1 MAAGDLY
8 LPDRCWECLIKFLN
22 NHEDDK
28 YNRYLNSLSLVS
40 KQFLSITNRLRF
52 SAAIGSKILS
62 FIHFLFHRFPNITS
76 LNYHQILGFSI

>member
-8 LPDRCWECLIKFLN
+8 LPNGCWKCLFKFLN

-28 YNRYLNSLSLVS
+28 YNRYLNSLSLVF

-52 SAAIGSKILS
+52 SAAVGSKIFS
-62 FIHFLFHRFPNITS
+62 FTHLLFQRFLNITS